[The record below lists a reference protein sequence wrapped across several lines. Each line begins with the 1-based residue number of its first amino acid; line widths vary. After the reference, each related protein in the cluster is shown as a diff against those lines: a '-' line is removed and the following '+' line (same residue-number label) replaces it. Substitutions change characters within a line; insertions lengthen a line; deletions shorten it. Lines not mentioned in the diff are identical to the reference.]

1 MYIHGEVEIL
11 YWKNWIYVDIKK
23 IGRKMMPIMKKF
35 LKVILCFI
43 GLICAIALIFLMSI
57 SYITNYK
64 KVTVDTS
71 NSPNGQYELVLQ
83 AVGEPDWPFGSASGR
98 LVLKE
103 GKDKVS
109 ETDFELRN
117 DGGSITSSC
126 WEVTWYEDYVEVIL
140 SGEEQFDEQVILY
153 FDGTKEIQ
161 QLTDTEADYISKD
174 ELDES
179 RVIAEQSF
187 DVDLNDVICCE
198 L

>member
-23 IGRKMMPIMKKF
+23 IGREMMPIMKKF

-43 GLICAIALIFLMSI
+43 GLICAIVLIFLMSI

-83 AVGEPDWPFGSASGR
+83 AVGEPDWPFGLASGR

-109 ETDFELRN
+109 ETDFGLTVLTSRF
-117 DGGSITSSC
+117 SI
-126 WEVTWYEDYVEVIL
+126 
-140 SGEEQFDEQVILY
+140 
-153 FDGTKEIQ
+153 
-161 QLTDTEADYISKD
+161 
-174 ELDES
+174 
-179 RVIAEQSF
+179 
-187 DVDLNDVICCE
+187 
-198 L
+198 